1 MVVRRIGVWSAA
13 RLYGGLSAVMGLLF
27 GAIVA
32 IVALLGGMAGAAV
45 PDASTSGFPTGALGA
60 LFGVGAIVLLPI
72 FYGVLGIIMGALTA
86 ALYNL
91 FAGLFGGIELDIQS

>member
-13 RLYGGLSAVMGLLF
+13 RLYGGLSAVMGLIF

-32 IVALLGGMAGAAV
+32 IVALAGGMAGAA
-45 PDASTSGFPTGALGA
+45 DAGGPGLPSGLLGA
-60 LFGVGAIVLLPI
+60 MFGVGAIVVLPI

-86 ALYNL
+86 ALYNV

>member
-13 RLYGGLSAVMGLLF
+13 RLYGGLSAVMGLIF

-32 IVALLGGMAGAAV
+32 IVAMVGGMAGTADAV
-45 PDASTSGFPTGALGA
+45 GPGSGLLGA
-60 LFGVGAIVLLPI
+60 MFGVGAIVALPI

-86 ALYNL
+86 ALYNV
-91 FAGLFGGIELDIQS
+91 FAGMFGGIELEIQS